1 VRTRAVALVLASAL
15 LSACAPGSLAI
26 SRVVTP
32 KQAGD
37 LVGTKLVPTAVIGDT
52 ERTSIPADAKITPDK
67 VIISNA
73 RDVYVHKLQRG
84 DVIELDAQER
94 ITAVRRGGDPAA
106 TIHFEP
112 GTASSPH
119 DSDEVRGKL
128 VAGETVIPLKPTDR
142 IEVGGTFEVD
152 DAIPGGGHVVTH
164 RYTAAL
170 VTGVIILSLAY
181 LPSAYAGG
189 ASSRR
194 ADRTLLLPVAGP
206 WIDLAGRERCTTP
219 VTEALPL
226 DPCVGET
233 AARVG
238 LITSGVAQALGAIL
252 IAAGLP
258 SHPEV
263 LDDGV
268 AKTPENK
275 GVWWS
280 VLPSVSPRA
289 GGASIVGRF

>member
-1 VRTRAVALVLASAL
+1 MTRHVLTAALTAAL
-15 LSACAPGSLAI
+15 LSACAPGNIAI

-37 LVGTKLVPTAVIGDT
+37 LAGTKLVPTAVIGEK
-52 ERTSIPADAKITPDK
+52 ERTRIPADAKITPDK
-67 VIISNA
+67 VTFSNA
-73 RDVYVHKLQRG
+73 GTYVHKLQAG

-94 ITAVRRGGDPAA
+94 ITAVRPAGNPAA

-128 VAGETVIPLKPTDR
+128 VSNETVIPLKPTDR

-152 DAIPGGGHVVTH
+152 DAIPGGGHVITH

-170 VTGVIILSLAY
+170 ITGAIVLSLAY
-181 LPSAYAGG
+181 LPTAYVGA
-189 ASSRR
+189 ASSRKG
-194 ADRTLLLPVAGP
+194 DRGLLVPVLGP
-206 WIDLAGRERCTTP
+206 WIDLAGRASCTTP
-219 VTEALPL
+219 VTDAVPL

-233 AARVG
+233 GARFG
-238 LITSGVAQALGAIL
+238 LILSGVGQAVGTFL
-252 IAAGLP
+252 IAVGLP
-258 SHPEV
+258 SRAEEV
-263 LDDGV
+263 DDSV
-268 AKTPENK
+268 AKSSEKK

-280 VLPSVSPRA
+280 ILPTVSPRA
-289 GGASIVGRF
+289 AGASVIGRF

>member
-1 VRTRAVALVLASAL
+1 MSGRALALVLAATAV
-15 LSACAPGSLAI
+15 SACAPGTIAI

-37 LVGTKLVPTAVIGDT
+37 LAGTKLVPTAVIGET
-52 ERTSIPADAKITPDK
+52 ERTSIPADAKITSDK
-67 VIISNA
+67 VIVSSA

-128 VAGETVIPLKPTDR
+128 AAGETVIPLKATDR

-189 ASSRR
+189 ASSRSGDR
-194 ADRTLLLPVAGP
+194 ALFVPVVGP

-219 VTEALPL
+219 VTDALPL

-238 LITSGVAQALGAIL
+238 LVTSGVAQALGALL
-252 IAAGLP
+252 IAVGLP

-263 LDDGV
+263 LEDGV
-268 AKTPENK
+268 ANNAGKK